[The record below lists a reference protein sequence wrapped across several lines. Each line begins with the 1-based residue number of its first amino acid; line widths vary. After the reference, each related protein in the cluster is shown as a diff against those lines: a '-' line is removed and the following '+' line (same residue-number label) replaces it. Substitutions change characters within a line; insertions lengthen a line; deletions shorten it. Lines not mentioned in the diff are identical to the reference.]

1 MESFMI
7 GVFDWWFIL
16 SRLWFSTWL
25 ALLTQSPPLLSSALY
40 FRSHFTNK
48 WNNFYA
54 EMKKIKK
61 MKFEFVPHKNTVAA
75 WYQQWK

>member
-16 SRLWFSTWL
+16 SRLWFSIWL
-25 ALLTQSPPLLSSALY
+25 ALLTHSPPLLSSALY

-48 WNNFYA
+48 LNNFYA